1 VKDVRVVRRGAV
13 SVRVAPAPVLLGALA
28 WLLAGAVALHGV
40 AVGDYPISPADVV
53 ATLAGGGTPIT
64 YDVVVRNRLPR
75 TLVALLVGA
84 ALGLSGTVF
93 QRLARNPL
101 VSPDVIGINAG
112 ASAGAVVM
120 IVVVGAGAVAIIAGA
135 LTGAAVAAALVHA
148 VAYRGGFSG
157 YRLVLVG
164 IGVGAFM
171 SAAASYLLTRSDRN
185 EAFRAAVWLVGSLAG
200 RSWPDVLAVG
210 AALAVCAPAVLLLA
224 RQLQLL
230 ELGDELARG
239 LGGRVGL
246 ARTALLAAAVGL
258 AALATAAAGPIAFV
272 ALVAPQ
278 IVRRLLDARCAG
290 LLPASGVGAL
300 VVVAAD
306 LAARRL
312 VSPYE
317 LPVGVLTAAV
327 GAPVLL
333 FLLVRAGRAGTAG

>member
-1 VKDVRVVRRGAV
+1 VKGVHVVRRGAV
-13 SVRVAPAPVLLGALA
+13 SLRVAPASVLLGTVA
-28 WLLAGAVALHGV
+28 WLLACATALYGV
-40 AVGDYPISPADVV
+40 TVGDYPMPLADVV
-53 ATLAGGGTPIT
+53 ATLSGDGTLIT
-64 YDVVVRNRLPR
+64 YDIVVRNRLPR
-75 TLVALLVGA
+75 ALVAVGVGA
-84 ALGLSGTVF
+84 ALGLSGAVF

-112 ASAGAVVM
+112 ASAGAVIM
-120 IVVVGAGAVAIIAGA
+120 IVVVGAGSAAVVGGALAGA
-135 LTGAAVAAALVHA
+135 AAAAALVHT
-148 VAYRGGFSG
+148 VAHRGGFSG

-164 IGVGAFM
+164 IGVSAFM
-171 SAAASYLLTRSDRN
+171 NAAASYLLTRSDPN

-200 RSWPDVLAVG
+200 RTWPDVLAVA
-210 AALAVCAPAVLLLA
+210 AALVVGAPAVLLLA

-239 LGGRVGL
+239 LGGRVEL
-246 ARTALLAAAVGL
+246 ARPALLAAAVVL

-278 IVRRLLDARCAG
+278 IVRRLLDARSPG
-290 LLPASGVGAL
+290 LLPASGVGAF

-312 VSPYE
+312 LSPYE

-333 FLLVRAGRAGTAG
+333 YLLVRAHRAGTAA

>member
-1 VKDVRVVRRGAV
+1 MKGVRVLRRGAV
-13 SVRVAPAPVLLGALA
+13 SVRVAPASVLLGTVA
-28 WLLAGAVALHGV
+28 WLLACAVALYGV
-40 AVGDYPISPADVV
+40 TVGDYPMPLADVV
-53 ATLAGGGTPIT
+53 ATLSGDGTLIT
-64 YDVVVRNRLPR
+64 YDIVVRNRLPR
-75 TLVALLVGA
+75 ALVAMGVGA

-101 VSPDVIGINAG
+101 VSPDIIGINAG

-120 IVVVGAGAVAIIAGA
+120 IVVGAGAAAVVGGA
-135 LTGAAVAAALVHA
+135 LTGAAAAAALVYA
-148 VAYRGGFSG
+148 VAHRGGFSG

-164 IGVGAFM
+164 IGVSAFM
-171 SAAASYLLTRSDRN
+171 NAAASYLLTRSDRN
-185 EAFRAAVWLVGSLAG
+185 EAFRAAVWLVGSVAG
-200 RSWPDVLAVG
+200 RSWPDVLAV
-210 AALAVCAPAVLLLA
+210 AAGLVVGAPAVLLLA

-239 LGGRVGL
+239 LGARVGI
-246 ARTALLAAAVGL
+246 ARPALLAAAVVL

-278 IVRRLLDARCAG
+278 IVRRVLDARSPG
-290 LLPASGVGAL
+290 LLPASGVGAC

-333 FLLVRAGRAGTAG
+333 YLLVRAHRAGTAG

>member
-1 VKDVRVVRRGAV
+1 VKGVRVLRRGAV
-13 SVRVAPAPVLLGALA
+13 SVRVASASVLLGTVA
-28 WLLAGAVALHGV
+28 WLLACTVALYGV
-40 AVGDYPISPADVV
+40 TVGDYPMPLADVV
-53 ATLAGGGTPIT
+53 ATLAGDGTPIT
-64 YDVVVRNRLPR
+64 YDIVVRHRLPR
-75 TLVALLVGA
+75 ALVAVGVGA

-120 IVVVGAGAVAIIAGA
+120 IVVGAGAAAVVGGA

-148 VAYRGGFSG
+148 VAHRGGFSG
-157 YRLVLVG
+157 YRLVLAG
-164 IGVGAFM
+164 IGVSAFM
-171 SAAASYLLTRSDRN
+171 NAAASYLLTRSDRN
-185 EAFRAAVWLVGSLAG
+185 EAFRAAVWLVGSVAS
-200 RSWPDVLAVG
+200 RSWPDVLAV
-210 AALAVCAPAVLLLA
+210 AAGIAVGAPAVLLLA

-239 LGGRVGL
+239 LGGRVGF
-246 ARTALLAAAVGL
+246 ARPALLAAAVVL

-278 IVRRLLDARCAG
+278 IVRRLLDARSAG
-290 LLPASGVGAL
+290 LVPAAGVGAC

-327 GAPVLL
+327 GAPVLIS
-333 FLLVRAGRAGTAG
+333 LLVRAHRSGTGG

>member
-1 VKDVRVVRRGAV
+1 MRSLQVVRRGGL
-13 SVRVAPAPVLLGALA
+13 SVRLAPASVLLGALA
-28 WLLAGAVALHGV
+28 WILACAVALYGV
-40 AVGDYPISPADVV
+40 TVGDYPMPLADVV
-53 ATLAGGGTPIT
+53 ATLAGDGTLIT
-64 YDVVVRNRLPR
+64 YDIVVRHRLPR
-75 TLVALLVGA
+75 ALVAVGVGA

-120 IVVVGAGAVAIIAGA
+120 IVVVGAGSVAIVAGA
-135 LTGAAVAAALVHA
+135 LTGAALAAVLVYA

-157 YRLVLVG
+157 YLLVLVG
-164 IGVGAFM
+164 IGVSAFM
-171 SAAASYLLTRSDRN
+171 NAAASYLLTRSDRN
-185 EAFRAAVWLVGSLAG
+185 EAFRAAVWLVGSVAG
-200 RSWPDVLAVG
+200 RSWPDVLAV
-210 AALAVCAPAVLLLA
+210 AVALAVGGPAVLLLA
-224 RQLQLL
+224 RQLRLL

-246 ARTALLAAAVGL
+246 ARPALLAAAVVL
-258 AALATAAAGPIAFV
+258 AALATAAAGPVAFV

-278 IVRRLLDARCAG
+278 IVRRVLDARSAG

-333 FLLVRAGRAGTAG
+333 YLLVRAGRAGTGG